1 MSILQLTRFYK
12 QPVAIS
18 ALSPRMRTRKAFMDG
33 LHHVISVWSILAIAL
48 FWNAPAVST
57 LLVESHHSHFY
68 IKFSFRE
75 LFLLLLI
82 ASRKPRNYLYAITI
96 PLTMFLR
103 FLRYLLLWKHR
114 KHQKYVLCKF
124 LMTEII
130 NFELIIKAF

>member
-96 PLTMFLR
+96 PLCFWDFYVIYCFENIENIRNMCCANFWWLKS
-103 FLRYLLLWKHR
+103 LILSLL
-114 KHQKYVLCKF
+114 
-124 LMTEII
+124 
-130 NFELIIKAF
+130 